1 MASQSLWPDKHSSSA
16 QHRPIQLLE
25 EQAKLLKDYN
35 PSLEGRVVSAYAEGK
50 ATATISLYILNPRLR
65 GYNYRLLSFEQP
77 IIGEYP
83 VTLSAHFKTQTVPVG
98 EANDD
103 KEFLALLGK
112 ILSDTIT
119 RNILDN
125 LASMGEVMQHYAE

>member
-1 MASQSLWPDKHSSSA
+1 MANPSLWPDKHNSSSPP
-16 QHRPIQLLE
+16 RPIQLLE
-25 EQAKLLKDYN
+25 EQAKLLSEYN

-50 ATATISLYILNPRLR
+50 TTATISLYIINPSLR

-77 IIGEYP
+77 ILGEYP
-83 VTLSAHFKTQTVPVG
+83 VTLVAHFKSGSATAG

-103 KEFLALLGK
+103 KEFLSVLGK
-112 ILSDTIT
+112 ILSDTMT

-125 LASMGEVMQHYAE
+125 LASMSKVMQHYSE